1 MGETMKYF
9 VVLLAVL
16 LVVCQCVTAFADNAG
31 VEDDWSDIDSNERYI
46 RGDANG
52 DGKINTVDYAV
63 IKRAVMGRYELSEAG
78 FIAADVNYDGNVN
91 ALDYMIVKRVVL
103 GIAVF
108 PHRHDYEEVVVGNLH
123 VFTCKGCGHQYEE
136 FDGELIG

>member
-16 LVVCQCVTAFADNAG
+16 LAVCPCVTVFAA
-31 VEDDWSDIDSNERYI
+31 NEGPMDEFETETHI
-46 RGDANG
+46 QGDANG
-52 DGKINTVDYAV
+52 DGKVSSLDYVV
-63 IKRAVMGRYELSEAG
+63 IKRAVLGRYELSEAG
-78 FIAADVNYDGNVN
+78 FAAADVNFDGRVN
-91 ALDYMIVKRVVL
+91 AMDYVIVKRVVL
-103 GIAVF
+103 GTAVF

-123 VFTCKGCGHQYEE
+123 IFTCKGCGHQYEE

>member
-1 MGETMKYF
+1 MKRVF
-9 VVLLAVL
+9 KICIVMLLLAVL
-16 LVVCQCVTAFADNAG
+16 AVPVSAG
-31 VEDDWSDIDSNERYI
+31 ALQ
-46 RGDANG
+46 GDANG

-63 IKRAVMGRYELSEAG
+63 IKRAVLGRYELSDGQFA
-78 FIAADVNYDGNVN
+78 AADVNYDGNVN

>member
-1 MGETMKYF
+1 MKKIF
-9 VVLLAVL
+9 KICIVMLLLAACGLSAV
-16 LVVCQCVTAFADNAG
+16 AG
-31 VEDDWSDIDSNERYI
+31 AMQ
-46 RGDANG
+46 GDANG

-78 FIAADVNYDGNVN
+78 SIAADVNYDGNVN

-123 VFTCKGCGHQYEE
+123 IFTCKSCGHQYEE
-136 FDGELIG
+136 FDGQLIG

>member
-1 MGETMKYF
+1 MKRF
-9 VVLLAVL
+9 LIIFALLL
-16 LVVCQCVTAFADNAG
+16 MLCPGLCVFAANEGPMDEFEDEDG
-31 VEDDWSDIDSNERYI
+31 VIQ
-46 RGDANG
+46 GDANG

-63 IKRAVMGRYELSEAG
+63 IKRAVLGKYELSEAG
-78 FIAADVNYDGNVN
+78 FAAADVNYDGRVN
-91 ALDYMIVKRVVL
+91 AMDYMIVKRVVL
-103 GIAVF
+103 GTAVF

>member
-1 MGETMKYF
+1 MKRVF
-9 VVLLAVL
+9 KICIVMLLLAVL
-16 LVVCQCVTAFADNAG
+16 VVPVPAG
-31 VEDDWSDIDSNERYI
+31 ALQ
-46 RGDANG
+46 GDANG

-63 IKRAVMGRYELSEAG
+63 IKRAVLSRYELSEAG
-78 FIAADVNYDGNVN
+78 FAAADVNYDGRVN

-103 GIAVF
+103 GTAVF

>member
-1 MGETMKYF
+1 MKKIF
-9 VVLLAVL
+9 KICIAILLLAVCGL
-16 LVVCQCVTAFADNAG
+16 SAVAG
-31 VEDDWSDIDSNERYI
+31 SVQ
-46 RGDANG
+46 GDANG

-63 IKRAVMGRYELSEAG
+63 IKRAVMGKFELSEAG
-78 FIAADVNYDGNVN
+78 FAAADVNFDGNVN

-123 VFTCKGCGHQYEE
+123 IFTCKSCGHQYEE
-136 FDGELIG
+136 FDGQLIG

>member
-1 MGETMKYF
+1 MKKIF
-9 VVLLAVL
+9 TIFIVMLLLAVPA
-16 LVVCQCVTAFADNAG
+16 VPVSAG
-31 VEDDWSDIDSNERYI
+31 AMQ
-46 RGDANG
+46 GDANG

-63 IKRAVMGRYELSEAG
+63 IKRAVMGKYDLTEAG
-78 FIAADVNYDGNVN
+78 FAAADVNYDGNVN

-123 VFTCKGCGHQYEE
+123 IFTCKSCGHQYEE
-136 FDGELIG
+136 FDGQLIG

>member
-1 MGETMKYF
+1 MAPFCPEDISMKKIF
-9 VVLLAVL
+9 TIFIAMLLLAVPA
-16 LVVCQCVTAFADNAG
+16 VPVSAG
-31 VEDDWSDIDSNERYI
+31 AMQ
-46 RGDANG
+46 GDANG

-78 FIAADVNYDGNVN
+78 SIAADVNYDGNVN

>member
-1 MGETMKYF
+1 MKKIF
-9 VVLLAVL
+9 KICIAILLLAVCGL
-16 LVVCQCVTAFADNAG
+16 SAVAG
-31 VEDDWSDIDSNERYI
+31 SVQ
-46 RGDANG
+46 GDANG

-63 IKRAVMGRYELSEAG
+63 IKRAVMGKYDLTEAG

-123 VFTCKGCGHQYEE
+123 IFTCKSCGHQYEE
-136 FDGELIG
+136 FDGQLIG